1 MLGISILE
9 TALSWSLQLNEF
21 PREERGIFSTVI
33 SCSRFVSVTV
43 NEVFKFQFGSLALIV
58 LELVDLIYAVHQWRL
73 NEDVFGVHILTPI
86 ILCISF
92 VSYHVQY
99 IHLCG
104 SLHCIPL

>member
-1 MLGISILE
+1 MNSQE
-9 TALSWSLQLNEF
+9 RKEASLVL
-21 PREERGIFSTVI
+21 I

-58 LELVDLIYAVHQWRL
+58 LELVDLFYAVHQWRL

-99 IHLCG
+99 IHLRG
-104 SLHCIPL
+104 SLYCIPL